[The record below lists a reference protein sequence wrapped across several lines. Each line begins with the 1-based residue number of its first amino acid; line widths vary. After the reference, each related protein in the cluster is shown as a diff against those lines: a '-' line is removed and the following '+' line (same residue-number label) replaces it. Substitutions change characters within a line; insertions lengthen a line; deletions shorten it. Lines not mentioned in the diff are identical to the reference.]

1 MNINKQIAYIVPA
14 NQLYMMKFALAEL
27 INKYQAEDK
36 LNKDDIQNLKTLI
49 QLENNTNLDNFQITY
64 I

>member
-1 MNINKQIAYIVPA
+1 MNINKQIAYIVPE

-36 LNKDDIQNLKTLI
+36 LNKDDIQNLKILI
-49 QLENNTNLDNFQITY
+49 QLENNTNLDNFQMTY